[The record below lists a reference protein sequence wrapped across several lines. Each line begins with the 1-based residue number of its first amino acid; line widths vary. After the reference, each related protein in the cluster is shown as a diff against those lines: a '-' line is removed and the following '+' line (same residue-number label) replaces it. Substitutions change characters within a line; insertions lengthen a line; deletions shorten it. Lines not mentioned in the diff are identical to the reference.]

1 MGCHMKNEKGF
12 TLIEVLVSLVLIS
25 IVLMSFMA
33 IFANTDRLAVT
44 NSEKLVVINLADA
57 YLERI
62 KIQPTEFIGTLP
74 PTMNNCVPATAN
86 TSCKTIT
93 VSPAPVNG
101 KSYVVKISIK
111 QNLTEKNLSLLD
123 TVVKVSSPDSEI
135 SSSVEGYVSY
145 GQ

>member
-1 MGCHMKNEKGF
+1 MRCRMKSEKGF

-25 IVLMSFMA
+25 IVLTSFMA
-33 IFANTDRLAVT
+33 IFANTDRLAVS

-74 PTMNNCVPATAN
+74 PSMSNCTPAVAN
-86 TSCKTIT
+86 TTCKTVT
-93 VSPAPVNG
+93 VNSSPVNG
-101 KSYVVKISIK
+101 KSYVVKITLK
-111 QNLTEKNLSLLD
+111 QNLTEKKLSLLD
-123 TVVKVSSPDSEI
+123 TVIKVSSPDSKV